1 MRTIYAFTFIS
12 TLMIT
17 ANIIGLSLPNSNI
30 VANACIAGVFAPIL
44 FICLLLLLFIKDIK
58 EHKKNSQK

>member
-12 TLMIT
+12 TLMIA

-44 FICLLLLLFIKDIK
+44 FICLLLLFIKDIK
-58 EHKKNSQK
+58 EHKKSSQK

>member
-12 TLMIT
+12 TLMIA

-30 VANACIAGVFAPIL
+30 VANACIAGLFATIL
-44 FICLLLLLFIKDIK
+44 FICLLLLFIKDIK